1 MTSSLAHI
9 AALMQE
15 RKKPGS
21 LAAGAKTAA
30 RKTERAR
37 IDAHFAKVRKG
48 KPTPKRK
55 LKYPTGVNLAGQG
68 FRDLY
73 DVVGGRKSTP
83 KQLKRKSVK
92 RK

>member
-1 MTSSLAHI
+1 MSSSLARI

-15 RKKPGS
+15 QKKPGS
-21 LAAGAKTAA
+21 LAAGAKRAA

-37 IDAHFAKVRKG
+37 IDVHFAKVRKG
-48 KPTPKRK
+48 KPTPKKK
-55 LKYPTGVNLAGQG
+55 LKYPIGVSLAGQG

-83 KQLKRKSVK
+83 EQLKRKSIK